1 MFSNLFF
8 DGQNVQRLSLV
19 LMLSAFSSYV
29 FSDDLALSEF
39 DSSFDDADSEYQ
51 FDIPLVLTASR
62 LRQSQLDSPA
72 SVTVIEADTIS
83 ALGFKNIEE
92 IFRLV
97 PGMLVGYHSGFG
109 EKWPS
114 VSYHG
119 TQTAEH
125 RRLQVLIDGRSVFK
139 PGLAR
144 VEWNDIPLAIED
156 ISRIEVIRG
165 PNSATYGANSYL
177 GVINILTKH
186 PQEDQGTKLKVTSGN
201 RNVWDTYINLSRR
214 ISNTDYRWTIGSKE
228 KSGFDTLTAEGDEEN
243 RDGTSAVYTNLRT
256 FTQFSPTFTFEF
268 QGGYQSGSNE
278 QIEQLD
284 DTLIYL
290 SDEDIDAKD
299 TYAWLKLNKEFS
311 VEQFSHVQ
319 VYTQQFKRIQE
330 WSACIIG
337 TLTCGLFDKN
347 LNEVKS
353 EIEFQHTSIWNEN
366 FRTVMGARFRLD
378 EFESITYNGGNTDNE
393 NISVFTNAEYKLG
406 DAYTFNIGGMYEDDD
421 LNDTNF
427 SPRIALNSHLT
438 SNDTIRII
446 YSEAVRSP
454 DLFEQNGQLLFAV
467 NNAVDNGVYIGNKV
481 FDIYGPGHGQL
492 GNEKIYS
499 HELSYFGLYP
509 RINAQVD
516 IKIFY
521 DELSG
526 LISESLNHS
535 EPLTNDNRLIQKGV
549 EGQVKWHPSEDD
561 ELIFSFAYTDSD
573 NEFSTNNFA
582 SYKESSLSADRSGSV
597 IWVSVLSKKTQLASA
612 YYHVENWNKER
623 AGSSSGFTFSRIDL
637 SVSHQLALSDD
648 YNLRMQAN
656 VQYRLD
662 DDPLLYQRNN
672 YSSKTHYY
680 ASMIM
685 SY

>member
-1 MFSNLFF
+1 MAQSLSYLH
-8 DGQNVQRLSLV
+8 VMLSSLV
-19 LMLSAFSSYV
+19 CLTLLPVVHADESDL
-29 FSDDLALSEF
+29 DDLFAEPNLEN
-39 DSSFDDADSEYQ
+39 Q
-51 FDIPLVLTASR
+51 FDIPVVLTASR

-72 SVTVIEADTIS
+72 SVTVIEADTIA

-144 VEWNDIPLAIED
+144 VEWVDIPLAVED
-156 ISRIEVIRG
+156 IDRIEVIRG
-165 PNSATYGANSYL
+165 PNSAAYGANSYL
-177 GVINILTKH
+177 GIINILTKH
-186 PQEDQGTKLKVTSGN
+186 PQDEKGNTLKVTSGN
-201 RNVWDTYINLSRR
+201 RDVWDTYVNLSNRLG
-214 ISNTDYRWTIGSKE
+214 NTDFRWTIGSKE
-228 KSGFDTLTAEGDEEN
+228 KGGFDTLTEGGGEEN
-243 RDGTSAVYTNLRT
+243 RDGSASVYSNIRT
-256 FTQFSPTFTFEF
+256 FTQLPLALSLEF
-268 QGGYQSGSNE
+268 QAGYQSGENE
-278 QIEQLD
+278 QIDQLD

-290 SDEDIDAKD
+290 SDEDIEAKD

-311 VEQFSHVQ
+311 SSQFSHIQ
-319 VYTQQFKRIQE
+319 AYTQQFKRIQE
-330 WSACIIG
+330 WSACVIG
-337 TLTCGLFDKN
+337 TLTCGLFNKN

-353 EIEFQHTSIWNEN
+353 EVEFQHTSIWSGNL
-366 FRTVMGARFRLD
+366 RTVMGARFRID

-393 NISVFTNAEYKLG
+393 NISTFANIEYKLA
-406 DAYTFNIGGMYEDDD
+406 DFVTINIGGMYEDDD
-421 LNDTNF
+421 LNDTSF
-427 SPRIALNSHLT
+427 SPRIALNNHIT
-438 SNDTIRII
+438 ANDTIRVI

-467 NNAVDNGVYIGNKV
+467 NNAVDSGVYIGDRT
-481 FDIYGPGHGQL
+481 FALYGPGNGQL
-492 GNEKIYS
+492 DNEKIYS

-509 RINAQVD
+509 SVNAQVD
-516 IKIFY
+516 IKVFY

-535 EPLTNDNRLIQKGV
+535 SPLTNDNRLIQKGI
-549 EGQVKWHPSEDD
+549 EGQVKWAPVGNNQ
-561 ELIFSFAYTDSD
+561 LILSFSYVD
-573 NEFSTNNFA
+573 NDNDFVTNNFA
-582 SYKESSLSADRSGSV
+582 SYKEESLSADRSGSL
-597 IWVSVLSKKTQLASA
+597 IWISKVNKETKLAGA

-623 AGSSSGFTFSRIDL
+623 SGSSSGFTFSRLDL
-637 SVSHQLALSDD
+637 SVNQSVILSDS
-648 YNLRMQAN
+648 YTLTMQAN

-672 YSSKTHYY
+672 YSDRAHYY
-680 ASMIM
+680 VSMKIN
-685 SY
+685 Y